1 MDTEKLLS
9 DLDMVKIELSDMIAR
24 ALICGMIPD
33 RLEYV
38 ESMID
43 KIKASITEA

>member
-1 MDTEKLLS
+1 MDADKLLS

-24 ALICGMIPD
+24 ALLSGAIPD